1 MGFGKAF
8 LLSIAAFV
16 GLNFIFTIIYFA
28 LGDGFDVLFDNIQKA
43 PLIILYYLFGS
54 IVSTPFYIFNV
65 TIVQPFL
72 GYTFV
77 LETFLFW
84 LGFLIAPI
92 IAAILAGRFGESKIQ
107 CFGGWVLT
115 AVISTVSVIIAA
127 LLSDITQGTLLNL
140 PTLAGF
146 LALADFD
153 ELLIFAIVSCVINV
167 FFYGFFAL
175 LVSKI
180 EYY

>member
-8 LLSIAAFV
+8 LLSIVAFV

-28 LGDGFDVLFDNIQKA
+28 LGDGFAVLFDNIQEA

-54 IVSTPFYIFNV
+54 IVSAPFFIFNV

-72 GYTFV
+72 GTTFV

-84 LGFLIAPI
+84 LGYLIAPI

-107 CFGGWVLT
+107 CFGGWALT
-115 AVISTVSVIIAA
+115 AIISTVSVIIAA
-127 LLSDITQGTLLNL
+127 LLSPLTETELLNL
-140 PTLAGF
+140 YF
-146 LALADFD
+146 LLDFD
-153 ELLIFAIVSCVINV
+153 HLLIFAITSCVINI